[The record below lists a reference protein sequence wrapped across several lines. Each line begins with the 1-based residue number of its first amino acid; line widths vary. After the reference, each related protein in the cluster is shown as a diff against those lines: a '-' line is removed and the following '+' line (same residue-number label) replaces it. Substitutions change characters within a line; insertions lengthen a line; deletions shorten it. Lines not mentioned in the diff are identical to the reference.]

1 MADGEHAGRWLG
13 RQRASLAGA
22 LNRYG
27 ERPALVIRL
36 FEWVESKAPMPALV
50 PLGFVIC
57 SICLGYMIAAVF
69 GVHVHGLKS
78 TGQLDNSDTF
88 PTANGFW
95 LIAVALWFAGGCLAS
110 LGIDPELAKTN
121 RSRARRGTMLFLIG
135 SLVSG
140 AVGVILFAICV

>member
-1 MADGEHAGRWLG
+1 MAESEHAGRWLS

-36 FEWVESKAPMPALV
+36 LEWVKSKAPMPALI

-69 GVHVHGLKS
+69 GVHVHGLQS
-78 TGQLDNSDTF
+78 TGQLDNANTF

-95 LIAVALWFAGGCLAS
+95 LIAVALWFVGGWLVS
-110 LGIDPELAKTN
+110 LGTDPELAKSN
-121 RSRARRGTMLFLIG
+121 RSRARRGAMRFLIG
-135 SLVSG
+135 TLVTG
-140 AVGVILFAICV
+140 ALGVIAFAICF